1 MATSLSPGADGTAE
15 VNAQFREVETALCR
29 LQTLQ
34 DTYDQ
39 EMWDINSPGFSKLV
53 HIHLHLSKTIGRLAA
68 ALEPMDHQLH
78 HDGEV
83 DVHAIND
90 VIEPIMA
97 DLVLHAAQL
106 ANLIGKDLGA
116 ALRSRYQSNA
126 ARFAPESVFATL

>member
-1 MATSLSPGADGTAE
+1 MATSLSPGEDGMAE
-15 VNAQFREVETALCR
+15 VSARLREVEAALR
-29 LQTLQ
+29 HLQALQ

-53 HIHLHLSKTIGRLAA
+53 HIHLHLSKAIGKLAV
-68 ALEPMDHQLH
+68 ALEPMDHQVH

-83 DVHAIND
+83 DVRALND

-106 ANLIGKDLGA
+106 ANLMGKDLGA
-116 ALRSRYQSNA
+116 ALRSRYQGNA
-126 ARFAPESVFATL
+126 VRFAPESLFATL